1 MESFITYLKEKK
13 KGLYSIWYKCENII
27 GSNESK
33 IGNWELTNYDNSNE
47 YNMIEVM
54 LISPEKEKSLF
65 RIEIEDK
72 ILINFISNDTIS
84 QIYYLEENE
93 INSFNFKVLE
103 SEDKYISIHSIFFKD
118 YQFQKIMHF
127 IK

>member
-93 INSFNFKVLE
+93 INSSNFKVLE

>member
-1 MESFITYLKEKK
+1 
-13 KGLYSIWYKCENII
+13 
-27 GSNESK
+27 
-33 IGNWELTNYDNSNE
+33 
-47 YNMIEVM
+47 MIEVM